1 MIYNKKLVLVNKEE
15 ESSIFNTKYVQD
27 KHLRLILE
35 NYMTSILYRSDIDFD
50 VFTAKLFVLVLWV
63 SYSLEDQ
70 PGNEI
75 LISDLYKSYKNTIK
89 KKLSPQSVM
98 TDTRFYKEIAV
109 VLSMFRMR
117 NTKIKTPGGRGY
129 IGLGF
134 KNRP

>member
-1 MIYNKKLVLVNKEE
+1 MGKL
-15 ESSIFNTKYVQD
+15 
-27 KHLRLILE
+27 LI
-35 NYMTSILYRSDIDFD
+35 
-50 VFTAKLFVLVLWV
+50 

-75 LISDLYKSYKNTIK
+75 LTSDLYKSYKNTIK
-89 KKLSPQSVM
+89 KNFSPQSVM
-98 TDTRFYKEIAV
+98 IDTRFYKEIAV

-129 IGLGF
+129 IGLSF